1 MRLLELTSSNENF
14 RTLKFKP
21 GLNIIIGKK
30 STDENKDTYNGVG
43 KSLSNHLIHYML
55 GGSLDKCLS
64 KNLNAF
70 NFQLKFKHNEHEYEI
85 IRDVSQKNVILNQNN
100 YKIGKYL
107 SFLDNLFLDKKTLQ
121 KNITFRGLFSRFTR
135 DSRDAY
141 TDPILQITTKEN
153 GFINNKYNSYL
164 LGLDDSFI
172 DTKDKLKKRKDIL
185 KNLQNNI
192 KDSFFKIDSSVMLD
206 LEDEIKEIEERLKN
220 FKIAEDYNAQHDKA
234 DKITEEINK
243 KRNIMFRN
251 EKIINIKL
259 KNIEKSPDIKIDVIR
274 RLYEEA
280 KFFFNELVEKELRDV
295 EEFHRT
301 LLENRFNKFNQEINF
316 LKNEN
321 EKIKYEIND
330 LDNER
335 AKIFNTINN
344 SGALEEYNGLN
355 LILQQLKEK
364 RVELKQN
371 EDIIKKLKQQGNELK
386 FEIDAFNKQIYEYYL
401 GVESKIKEIQK
412 LFRQITKYFY
422 DKHSGTIE
430 INVNDNLKANRV
442 FNIIPK
448 IQDDRS
454 DGIKEIVIFAYDM
467 LLYELNNNLFNFVSH
482 DSRLFDP
489 IDPRQIAKAFEYILE
504 KTTSNG
510 LQYFCSL
517 NKNIFES
524 MINELKNDEIKK
536 QIKESVIMEL
546 SENNKLF
553 GFNFD
558 C

>member
-1 MRLLELTSSNENF
+1 MRLLEITSSNENF
-14 RTLKFKP
+14 RSLKFKP

-30 STDENKDTYNGVG
+30 STNENKETYNGVG
-43 KSLSNHLIHYML
+43 KSLLNHLIHYML

-64 KNLNAF
+64 KSLNAF
-70 NFQLKFKHNEHEYEI
+70 DFKLKFKHNEHEYEVT
-85 IRDVSQKNVILNQNN
+85 RDISQKNVILNQNT
-100 YKIGKYL
+100 YKIGKYTL
-107 SFLDNLFLDKKTLQ
+107 FLNNLFLDEKTLQ
-121 KNITFRGLFSRFTR
+121 KNVTFRGLFSRFAR

-141 TDPILQITTKEN
+141 TDPISQITTKEN

-164 LGLDDSFI
+164 LGLDVSFI
-172 DTKDKLKKRKDIL
+172 DTKDKLKKSKDML

-192 KDSFFKIDSSVMLD
+192 KGSFFKIDSSVMLD
-206 LEDEIKEIEERLKN
+206 LEDDIKEIEERLKN

-234 DKITEEINK
+234 DKITEKINE
-243 KRNIMFRN
+243 KRNVMFRN
-251 EKIINIKL
+251 EKIIDIKL
-259 KNIEKSPDIKIDVIR
+259 KNIEKSPDIKIDIIR
-274 RLYEEA
+274 RLYKEA
-280 KFFFNELVEKELRDV
+280 NIFFNELVKKELKDV

-301 LLENRFNKFNQEINF
+301 LLENRSNKFNQEINF

-330 LDNER
+330 LDDER
-335 AKIFNTINN
+335 AEILNIISN

-355 LILQQLKEK
+355 LRLQQLKEK

-371 EDIIKKLKQQGNELK
+371 EDIIRKLKQQENELR

-401 GVESKIKEIQK
+401 GIESKIKEIQK

-430 INVNDNLKANRV
+430 INVNENLKANRV

-454 DGIKEIVIFAYDM
+454 DGIKEVVIFAYDM

-489 IDPRQIAKAFEYILE
+489 IDPRQTAKAFEYILE
-504 KTTSNG
+504 RTTSNG

-524 MINELKNDEIKK
+524 MINELKNNEIRK
-536 QIKESVIMEL
+536 QIEESVIMEL
-546 SENNKLF
+546 SESNKLF